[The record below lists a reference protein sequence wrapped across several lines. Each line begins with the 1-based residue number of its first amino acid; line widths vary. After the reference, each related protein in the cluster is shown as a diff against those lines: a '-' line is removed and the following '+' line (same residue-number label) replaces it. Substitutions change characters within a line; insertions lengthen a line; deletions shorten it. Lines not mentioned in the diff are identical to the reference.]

1 MKSIIVLASSL
12 AILTASTGQLPKVV
26 HHVRIAQLQI
36 LKEMQTKNWGTP
48 WTPSK
53 NKAR

>member
-1 MKSIIVLASSL
+1 MKEIIV
-12 AILTASTGQLPKVV
+12 IASTLALLAAGSGKLPKVV

-48 WTPSK
+48 WTPTEK
-53 NKAR
+53 VK